1 MPITFPNLPNQ
12 PNLPNA
18 NTARPG
24 ISHRPIHIG
33 ESGKRKPVIAPI
45 NHLINEALSWQY
57 QSLVL
62 GGVGNRHIIG
72 SDNIIVT
79 CNLIVICTSTTLR
92 RYER

>member
-33 ESGKRKPVIAPI
+33 ESGKRKPAIAPI
-45 NHLINEALSWQY
+45 NHLINEALSCQY
-57 QSLVL
+57 QSLVWVEWGIDTSL
-62 GGVGNRHIIG
+62 GA
-72 SDNIIVT
+72 T
-79 CNLIVICTSTTLR
+79 TSL
-92 RYER
+92 